1 MDGDLSDL
9 RSSLKDIGLEYL
21 AKKLLASLD
30 RRRFI
35 ASVRYVTGGNV
46 N

>member
-1 MDGDLSDL
+1 MSNELFDL
-9 RSSLKDIGLEYL
+9 RSSLKEIGLEFL

-35 ASVRYVTGGNV
+35 ASVR
-46 N
+46 